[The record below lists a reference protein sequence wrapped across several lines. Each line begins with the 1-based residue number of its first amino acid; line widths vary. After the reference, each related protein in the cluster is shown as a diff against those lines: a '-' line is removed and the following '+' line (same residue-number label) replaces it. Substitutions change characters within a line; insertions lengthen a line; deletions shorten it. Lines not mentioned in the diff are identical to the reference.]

1 MRRTLGTVRGME
13 DSSRSKGGATRT
25 ARMLA
30 AGAVVAGGAL
40 GLVSAQWSVVVPASV
55 AMVALAV
62 PGARPLRYRRSG
74 AAVGAA
80 AAVSL
85 LCTLLHRG
93 PLTGL
98 AGIWVL
104 LEFAGL
110 AVLLALAVRHA
121 PVRNAVAAA
130 VLGVLAL
137 GLQPLRMLLAASA
150 SWTEY
155 VFFIASGTIAGLVAV
170 AIGVVRRAAARRR
183 SRMFADVRR
192 RERLALA
199 GDLHDLV
206 AHDVTGIV
214 LDAQATRAEADPAQ
228 TPEAL
233 VRIERAGLEALA
245 AMDRTVG
252 MLRGEGDSTAPGTR
266 TYGVADVSELADRFA
281 ATARIPVHRQI
292 APDLADRVPREAS
305 DAVYRLVAE
314 ALTNVR
320 RHAPRAAEV
329 SVAITADAGALR
341 VRIAD
346 SGTRAAVRHH
356 RLSPRGGHGGTGLI
370 GLAARIEALGG
381 ELRSGPADTG
391 WFVEATLP
399 LKGDAP

>member
-1 MRRTLGTVRGME
+1 MV
-13 DSSRSKGGATRT
+13 
-25 ARMLA
+25 A
-30 AGAVVAGGAL
+30 AAAVAAGGAI
-40 GLVSAQWSVVVPASV
+40 GLASAQWTVVVPAVV
-55 AMVALAV
+55 AMVVLTV
-62 PGARPLRYRRSG
+62 PGGRWLRHRRTGLSVC
-74 AAVGAA
+74 AS
-80 AAVSL
+80 AAVSS

-93 PLTGL
+93 PVDGL

-104 LEFAGL
+104 GEVAALMGL
-110 AVLLALAVRHA
+110 VAVAVRHA

-137 GLQPLRMLLAASA
+137 GLQPLRMLLEASPT
-150 SWTEY
+150 WTEY
-155 VFFIASGTIAGLVAV
+155 VFFLAGGALAGLVAV
-170 AIGVVRRAAARRR
+170 AVGAVRRLADRRR
-183 SRMFADVRR
+183 SRALADVRR

-214 LDAQATRAEADPAQ
+214 LDAQATRVEADPSQA
-228 TPEAL
+228 PEAL
-233 VRIERAGLEALA
+233 ERIERAGLEALA

-252 MLRGEGDSTAPGTR
+252 MLRGEGDSAEPGTR

-281 ATARIPVHRQI
+281 ATARIPVRRQI
-292 APDLADRVPREAS
+292 APDLADRVPREAA

-320 RHAPRAAEV
+320 RHAPHAAEV
-329 SVAITADAGALR
+329 SVAVTAEAAALT

-346 SGTRAAVRHH
+346 TGTRALARHP
-356 RLSPRGGHGGTGLI
+356 RLARRGGHGGTGLV

-381 ELRSGPADTG
+381 ELQAGPEGTG
-391 WFVEATLP
+391 WLVEATLP
-399 LKGDAP
+399 CKRYAP